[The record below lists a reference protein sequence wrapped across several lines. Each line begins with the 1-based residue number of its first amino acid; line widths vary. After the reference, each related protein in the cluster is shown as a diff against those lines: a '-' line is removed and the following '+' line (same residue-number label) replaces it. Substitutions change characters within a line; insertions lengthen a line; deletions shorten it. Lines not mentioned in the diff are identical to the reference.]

1 MAANRKISARSADPF
16 AINAKGKD
24 EKGFQGGCIHH
35 RAKALRGGWPHPAN
49 RSVRRSFCRYQACHE
64 ANPNYPIQ
72 SLMIRPIHWPEQ
84 G

>member
-49 RSVRRSFCRYQACHE
+49 RSVRRSL
-64 ANPNYPIQ
+64 
-72 SLMIRPIHWPEQ
+72 S
-84 G
+84 